1 MHLRYPTL
9 SKRGKQYSTRSDM
22 RDVTHEL
29 VLFNIIIIQLVY
41 YLCSSC
47 GKLDLCTGLSSSII
61 ILWLNFIV
69 KGTFG
74 LRCTARA

>member
-9 SKRGKQYSTRSDM
+9 SKRGKQYSTRSGM
-22 RDVTHEL
+22 RDVNHEL
-29 VLFNIIIIQLVY
+29 VFFYIIIIQLVY
-41 YLCSSC
+41 SLCSCS

-61 ILWLNFIV
+61 ILWFNFIV

-74 LRCTARA
+74 LRFTARA